1 MYDDLT
7 SEQKKRIDA
16 LLLPTNNGISP
27 LAWLKLL
34 PSQPSPESFLK
45 VVERFEYVK
54 DIGLVVD
61 TSKINSNRLRQ
72 LARLGSKYEPYA
84 FRRFD
89 EVRRYSILVAFML
102 EITQDLIDYAIEIHD
117 RIMMNLQLKGKKHKM
132 RCKK

>member
-1 MYDDLT
+1 DDLT

-27 LAWLKLL
+27 LAWLKQL

-72 LARLGSKYEPYA
+72 LARLGSKYE
-84 FRRFD
+84 
-89 EVRRYSILVAFML
+89 
-102 EITQDLIDYAIEIHD
+102 
-117 RIMMNLQLKGKKHKM
+117 
-132 RCKK
+132 